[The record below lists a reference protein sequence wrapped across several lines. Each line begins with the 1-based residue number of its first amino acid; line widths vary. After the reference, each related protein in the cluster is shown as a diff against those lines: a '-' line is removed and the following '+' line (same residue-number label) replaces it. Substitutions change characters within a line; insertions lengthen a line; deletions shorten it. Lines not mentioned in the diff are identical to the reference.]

1 MLFVNIVIIIQC
13 FAYQHY
19 FANKLKYMLKDK
31 LLLQKAY
38 VIITIISLALL
49 GTNFMHT
56 PIQAQNFDQQNIYN
70 EANCVNKTNMTS
82 NYLGMTCHNKLVNTN
97 KTISD
102 INTVTSTGWFVV
114 TAWLEKDNNSSS
126 SPTKVMVTTSQN
138 GGQSYSDPS
147 QIGTDSNSSKRNLH
161 LGISNEHVYV
171 TYEQDMGSN
180 MYDVFFTKSD
190 DGGLTFQSPNNL
202 SRSPEDTTDST
213 LTVDPVNGK
222 WIVTY
227 IDNGIMLT
235 KSSLKTDCG
244 GC

>member
-1 MLFVNIVIIIQC
+1 
-13 FAYQHY
+13 
-19 FANKLKYMLKDK
+19 
-31 LLLQKAY
+31 LQKAY
-38 VIITIISLALL
+38 VIVIIISLALL

-56 PIQAQNFDQQNIYN
+56 PIQGKVFDQQNIYN
-70 EANCVNKTNMTS
+70 EANCVNQTNMTS
-82 NYLGMTCHNKLVNTN
+82 NYLGMTCNNNLVSTN

-114 TAWLEKDNNSSS
+114 TAWLEKDNNSSN

-138 GGQSYSDPS
+138 GGQSYSHPS
-147 QIGTDSNSSKRNLH
+147 QIVLDSNSSKRNLH

-171 TYEQDMGSN
+171 TYEQDIGLN
-180 MYDVFFTKSD
+180 KYDVFFTKSD

-213 LTVDPVNGK
+213 LTVDPANGK
-222 WIVTY
+222 WVVTY
-227 IDNGIMLT
+227 LDHGAMGT
-235 KSSLKTDCG
+235 KTVLKTDCG

>member
-1 MLFVNIVIIIQC
+1 
-13 FAYQHY
+13 
-19 FANKLKYMLKDK
+19 
-31 LLLQKAY
+31 LQKAY
-38 VIITIISLALL
+38 VIVTIISLALL

-56 PIQAQNFDQQNIYN
+56 PIQGKVFDQQNIYN
-70 EANCVNKTNMTS
+70 EANCVNQTNMTS
-82 NYLGMTCHNKLVNTN
+82 NYLGMTCNNNLVNTN

-126 SPTKVMVTTSQN
+126 SPTKVMVSVSQN

-147 QIGTDSNSSKRNLH
+147 QIGTDSNSAKRNLH

-171 TYEQDMGSN
+171 TYEQDIGSN
-180 MYDVFFTKSD
+180 KYDVFFTQSYN
-190 DGGLTFQSPNNL
+190 GGLIFQSPNNL

-222 WIVTY
+222 WVVTY
-227 IDNGIMLT
+227 LDHGAMGT
-235 KSSLKTDCG
+235 QTVLKTDCG

>member
-1 MLFVNIVIIIQC
+1 
-13 FAYQHY
+13 
-19 FANKLKYMLKDK
+19 
-31 LLLQKAY
+31 
-38 VIITIISLALL
+38 
-49 GTNFMHT
+49 
-56 PIQAQNFDQQNIYN
+56 
-70 EANCVNKTNMTS
+70 
-82 NYLGMTCHNKLVNTN
+82 MTCNNQLVSTN